1 MASIVLAAAAS
12 SAATSLGAGTFF
24 AAVAGGAGGFLGGF
38 VDRAIFGGGKTR
50 INQEGSRLTDLM
62 VQFSTYGKAIPVIYG
77 NSRIAGNVIWSRPIK
92 ESVTTTTQSSGG
104 GKGGG
109 GGGSLETTTTTY
121 SYSVSMAIAICE
133 GPITEVVRVWADSKP
148 LDLTQGSY
156 SLYLGNET
164 QLPDTFISSFHAAGQ
179 TPAYRGMAYVVIKDF
194 PLADY
199 GNRIPNFTFEVRRTL
214 KKPFDLEDK
223 IKEISL
229 IPGAGEYVYDT
240 AVQEKTFGQQDVA
253 GNFVQGGKITKLNL
267 NNLSNKADSLV
278 ALDNLKATL
287 PNVEYVS
294 VILNWFADSADPA
307 VCLIKPG
314 VEFNSQGARVAPDDW
329 VVAGF
334 TRNTGHPILEFPD
347 GSPTYGGTPTDKSIV
362 RLCQELKARGYQ
374 VLFYPM
380 LQVDT
385 ITPQSKPWRGRIT
398 PTTATDANNFF
409 TRSNGYNAFIN
420 HYANLNVGGVLLKN
434 TIDAFMIGSELVGLT
449 TYMSSPGVFPAVT
462 QLKSLATSVKSAVG
476 SGVKVVYGGD
486 WSEYHSTNGWYHL
499 DPLWSDSNIDVVAI
513 DCYFPLTPD
522 LPQTQIDYQKVYE
535 GWSKDEG
542 WDYYYSDSVNRTGL
556 TSYGGSPT
564 YAWKNVKHWWNS
576 THTNPNAIVTAWTP
590 KMKPVWF
597 SELGFPSVD
606 CCANQP
612 NVFIDPD
619 SVESFY
625 PRGSRARV
633 DFLAQR
639 TALDASI
646 DYLNAQNILET
657 NFIPRKFIW
666 TWDARPFPFWP
677 DLLGVWSDGGNW
689 KTGHWIQGKLGLSNL
704 GQIVADLLKRVGYDS
719 TMYDVTRLTDIVS
732 GYIIN
737 NRQTV
742 RGCLEQLAAAY
753 FFDCVESDGLLKFI
767 KRGKVANVTL
777 DFTELV
783 AQDDA
788 NDTLAITRTQELE
801 LPRQVD
807 VIYLNRTADYQAG
820 TQSSQRQ
827 TVKAVDYVT
836 VNLPI
841 VLSDQEAKVVAD
853 VTLYNAWVGRVQYL
867 LTVPPKYAL
876 LEPTDVITITKDGAA
891 YLMRVTASKLVRN
904 GVQELA
910 AVAEDASSYDFY
922 NPAGSGAPAIQ
933 PPTTVS
939 ATRLEL
945 LDLPAFP
952 TDAITDAY
960 LRYGVVGLGGE
971 WTGSAVYRSD
981 DGGANYALMQSLT
994 AQATIG
1000 AALTV
1005 LPAGTVY
1012 TWDIAS
1018 TVDVLL
1024 TFGELQSVT
1033 DIAVLNGSNVCVIG
1047 DEVIQFQTATLIGE
1061 NQYRLSRLLRGRLGT
1076 EWAVGSHVAGA
1087 RFILLTN
1094 ALARELMASSGWSI
1108 SKKYKPVT
1116 VGSTLGATTAQDFTY
1131 AARALKPYAPA
1142 HIVGSRN
1149 VGGDLTIN
1157 WKRRTRIGGDWRDA
1171 VDIPLSEESERYEV
1185 EIMQGVT
1192 LKRTIVSLTSP
1203 TTIYT
1208 AAQQVT
1214 DFGSAQSSVSVK
1226 IYQLSAAVGR
1236 GNAGIATI

>member
-12 SAATSLGAGTFF
+12 SAAASLGAGTFL
-24 AAVAGGAGGFLGGF
+24 AAVAGGVGGYMGGF

-62 VQFSTYGKAIPVIYG
+62 VQFSTYGKAIPIVYG
-77 NSRIAGNVIWSRPIK
+77 NNRIAGNVIWSRPIK

-109 GGGSLETTTTTY
+109 GGVETTTTSY
-121 SYSVSMAIAICE
+121 SYSVSLAIAICE
-133 GPITEVVRVWADSKP
+133 GPITELVRAWADSKP

-156 SLYLGNET
+156 SLYLGDEA
-164 QLPDTFISSFHAAGQ
+164 QLPDTFISSFYPAGQ
-179 TPAYRGMAYVVIKDF
+179 IPAYRGLAYVVIKDF
-194 PLADY
+194 PLANY

-223 IKEISL
+223 ITDITL

-240 AVQEKTFGQQDVA
+240 VVQEKTTGQEDVA
-253 GNFVQGGKITKLNL
+253 GNFVQGGKATKLNL
-267 NNLSNKADSLV
+267 NNLNSKADCFV
-278 ALDNLKATL
+278 ALDSLKATL
-287 PNVEYVS
+287 PNVEWVS
-294 VILNWFADSADPA
+294 VVVNWFSDSVDPA
-307 VCLIKPG
+307 VCVIKPA
-314 VEFNSQGARVAPDDW
+314 VEFNDQGARVTPDDW
-329 VVAGF
+329 AVAGF
-334 TRNTGHPILEFPD
+334 TRATAHLILLLGD
-347 GSPTYGGTPTDKSIV
+347 GSPTFGGTPTDKSIM
-362 RLCQELKARGYQ
+362 RLCQELKSRGYKI
-374 VLFYPM
+374 LFYPM
-380 LQVDT
+380 VQVDT
-385 ITPQSKPWRGRIT
+385 ITPISKPWRGRIT
-398 PTTATDANNFF
+398 PTNATDANNFF

-420 HYANLNVGGVLLKN
+420 HYASLNVGGVLLKN
-434 TIDAFMIGSELVGLT
+434 NIDAFMIGSELVGLT

-462 QLKSLATSVKSAVG
+462 QLKSLAASVKSAVG
-476 SGVKVVYGGD
+476 SGVKVIYGGD
-486 WSEYHSTNGWYHL
+486 WSEYHSVNGWYHL

-522 LPQTQIDYQKVYE
+522 LPQPQIDYQKIYD

-542 WDYYYSDSVNRTGL
+542 WDYYYSDPVTRLNKVFYSGA
-556 TSYGGSPT
+556 T

-576 THTNPNAIVTAWTP
+576 THTNPDASGTAWTA
-590 KMKPVWF
+590 KMKPLWF

-606 CCANQP
+606 GCANQP
-612 NVFIDPD
+612 NVFVDPD

-639 TALDASI
+639 TALEASI
-646 DYLNAQNILET
+646 DYLDDQNALEA
-657 NFIPRKFIW
+657 NFIPRKFVW

-677 DLLGVWSDGGNW
+677 DLLSVWSDGGNW

-704 GQIVADLLKRVGYDS
+704 GQIVADLLRRVGYDS
-719 TMYDVTRLTDIVS
+719 SMYDVTRLTDIVS

-737 NRQTV
+737 SRQTV

-767 KRGKVANVTL
+767 KRGKISSTTVDV
-777 DFTELV
+777 TELV
-783 AQDDA
+783 AVDNTQDA
-788 NDTLAITRTQELE
+788 FAITRTQELE

-807 VIYLNRTADYQAG
+807 VIYLSRIADYQAG

-853 VTLYNAWVGRVQYL
+853 VTLYNAWVGRVQYQ
-867 LTVPPKYAL
+867 LTLPPKYAL
-876 LEPTDVITITKDGAA
+876 LEPTDVITVTKDGAA
-891 YLMRVTASKLVRN
+891 YLMRITGSKLVRN
-904 GVQELA
+904 GMQEISA
-910 AVAEDASSYDFY
+910 IAEDVSSYDFY
-922 NPAGSGAPAIQ
+922 NPAGSGTPAIQ
-933 PPTTVS
+933 SPTSVS

-952 TDAITDAY
+952 TDGITEAY
-960 LRYGVVGLGGE
+960 LRYGVVGLGGD
-971 WTGSAVYRSD
+971 WTGSAIYRSD
-981 DGGANYALMQSLT
+981 DGGANYALMQALT

-1005 LPAGTVY
+1005 LPAGTIY
-1012 TWDIAS
+1012 GWDVTGSIE
-1018 TVDVLL
+1018 VLL
-1024 TFGELQSVT
+1024 TFGQLQSVA
-1033 DIAVLNGSNVCVIG
+1033 DIAVLNGGNVCILG
-1047 DEVIQFQTATLIGE
+1047 EEVLQFQTATLIGE

-1076 EWAVGSHVAGA
+1076 EWAVGGHAAGE

-1094 ALARELMASSGWSI
+1094 ALARELMASSGWGI
-1108 SKKYKPVT
+1108 SKKFKPVT
-1116 VGSTLGATTAQDFTY
+1116 LGSTLGATTAQDFTY
-1131 AARALKPYAPA
+1131 TARALKPYAPV

-1149 VGGDLTIN
+1149 TGGDLTIS

-1171 VDIPLSEESERYEV
+1171 VDIPLAEESERYEV
-1185 EIMQGVT
+1185 DIMQGVT
-1192 LKRTIVSLTSP
+1192 VKRTITGLTSP
-1203 TTIYT
+1203 TTLYT
-1208 AAQQVT
+1208 SAQQVT
-1214 DFGSAQSSVSVK
+1214 DFGSVQSSISVK
-1226 IYQLSAAVGR
+1226 VYQLSAAVGR
-1236 GNAGIATI
+1236 GNAGIATL